1 MILLCEYLQGCTNLK
16 ADIALINIFNSEAA
30 GVGDLHPV
38 EMLQDQVRKLFL
50 NAGILGEKAN

>member
-1 MILLCEYLQGCTNLK
+1 MTAFKKITFQGP

-50 NAGILGEKAN
+50 NADSVKSKISF